1 MITSRRREKQD
12 MQHQIVMTKNK
23 QQMAM
28 SSKLSVEEGI
38 FFFFFDVVI
47 DAQNCYNS
55 KINEIQTT
63 GQYHMHYRWITTSC
77 CQIMNLEH
85 LFKVFF
91 ASVFSTFCTVVLLNP
106 KM

>member
-38 FFFFFDVVI
+38 FFFEVVI

-63 GQYHMHYRWITTSC
+63 GQYHMHYRWITTNR